1 VDEERVPRP
10 KKKQVEIASFL
21 PEPAVITAPSR
32 IAYMIRISEPGIKAA
47 PVAWQNSA

>member
-21 PEPAVITAPSR
+21 PNPAVITSPLK
-32 IAYMIRISEPGIKAA
+32 IAYMTHIAEPGIA
-47 PVAWQNSA
+47 